1 MEEIYINTKVDD
13 GSELAELMRIYKDVN
28 AYNYD
33 KFPHTSKRK
42 AHFKKTEKGVE
53 DMCDIVEEYANDVAK
68 DYAKD
73 YAKKVAKKMLRDGI
87 ASQKVVSLL
96 ETLTP
101 EEVEHLAEQVKR
113 EDSEKK
119 E

>member
-1 MEEIYINTKVDD
+1 
-13 GSELAELMRIYKDVN
+13 
-28 AYNYD
+28 
-33 KFPHTSKRK
+33 
-42 AHFKKTEKGVE
+42 
-53 DMCDIVEEYANDVAK
+53 
-68 DYAKD
+68 
-73 YAKKVAKKMLRDGI
+73 MLRDGI
-87 ASQKVVSLL
+87 ASPKVVSLL

>member
-1 MEEIYINTKVDD
+1 
-13 GSELAELMRIYKDVN
+13 
-28 AYNYD
+28 
-33 KFPHTSKRK
+33 
-42 AHFKKTEKGVE
+42 
-53 DMCDIVEEYANDVAK
+53 MCDIVEEYANDV
-68 DYAKD
+68 AKD